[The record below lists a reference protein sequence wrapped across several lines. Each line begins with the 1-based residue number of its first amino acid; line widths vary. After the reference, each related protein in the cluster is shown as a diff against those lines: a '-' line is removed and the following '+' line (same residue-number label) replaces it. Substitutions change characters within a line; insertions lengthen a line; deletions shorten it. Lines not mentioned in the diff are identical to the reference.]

1 MRQGALNWPMGPV
14 FWRTLA
20 ELAALLVLGWCLGA
34 TPLLAQTPEA
44 SAVRDGAARKSGI
57 ATASAA
63 KRAFEGGDFRRAA
76 DLYWQAH
83 LLDPADG
90 PYLFALARC
99 LHADGQLERAARRY
113 REFLALPTG
122 HVSLRPRAAKYL
134 QEVEAELERQ
144 AALRPGP
151 AQAELAVAQSAPAT
165 ATEMPAQATPADRA
179 AAENHQQPQ
188 VVVRP
193 LAPARPGAS
202 PWPRRL
208 AIGSGAALIATGAA
222 VFGVFAA
229 ERWAFEQS
237 MQPGLDGGKVTAFAS
252 RAEASQRAA
261 EIANRQNLGLGLLA
275 GGAAAMA
282 LGLWWGPDTDGSQA
296 VVENLQWRTV
306 VGPGMLAV
314 EGRW

>member
-1 MRQGALNWPMGPV
+1 MKVGSANCSIDLA
-14 FWRTLA
+14 FW
-20 ELAALLVLGWCLGA
+20 AAVAGIAVALVLGCCLGA
-34 TPLLAQTPEA
+34 PALLAQTPAA
-44 SAVRDGAARKSGI
+44 SAVRDAAARKSGI

-63 KRAFEGGDFRRAA
+63 KRAFESGDFRRAA

-99 LHADGQLERAARRY
+99 LHSDGQLDRAARRY

-122 HVSLRPRAAKYL
+122 HASLRPRAAKYL
-134 QEVEAELERQ
+134 QEVEAQLERQ
-144 AALRPGP
+144 AAMRPGP
-151 AQAELAVAQSAPAT
+151 APAEEAVAQSAPAT
-165 ATEMPAQATPADRA
+165 ATEMPAQATPANRS
-179 AAENHQQPQ
+179 AAENHQPPQ

-193 LAPARPGAS
+193 LAQARSGAS
-202 PWPRRL
+202 AWPRRL
-208 AIGSGAALIATGAA
+208 AVGSGAALLATGAA
-222 VFGVFAA
+222 VFGVFTA
-229 ERWAFEQS
+229 ERWAFEQA
-237 MQPGLDGGKVTAFAS
+237 MQPGLDGGKVSAFAS

-282 LGLWWGPDTDGSQA
+282 LGLWWGSDTDGSQT

-314 EGRW
+314 EGQW